1 MYNKEVQDKANKKWR
16 EKNSER
22 WVEINRVNQKNYYET
37 HKEEKRKSVYA
48 RRSIL
53 KEFDRLK
60 KIDLF

>member
-16 EKNSER
+16 EKNFEK
-22 WVEINRVNQKNYYET
+22 WTEINRENQRKYYEE
-37 HKEEKRKSVYA
+37 HKEEKRKSVYG
-48 RRSIL
+48 RRNIL